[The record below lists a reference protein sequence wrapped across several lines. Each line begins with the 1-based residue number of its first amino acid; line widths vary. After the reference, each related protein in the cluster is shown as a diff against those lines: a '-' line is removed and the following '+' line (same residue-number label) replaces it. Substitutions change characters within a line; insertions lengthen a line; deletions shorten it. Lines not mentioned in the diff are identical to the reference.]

1 MSNGILLNVL
11 VLEDRPSDAE
21 LILYE
26 MKRSGY
32 DCISSRV
39 DTQEEYL
46 DAIDKL
52 PDIILADYSLPQFT
66 AMQALR
72 LLQEREYDIPF
83 IVVTGTI
90 SEEAAVETMKQGAA
104 DYLLK
109 DRLSR
114 LGQAVERALTQKAL
128 RDQKRKADDALRL
141 SEDKFSKAFRIS
153 PDAISITRFSDGS
166 YIEINEGFTHLT
178 GYKPEEVLG
187 KTSLVVN
194 IWSNMD
200 EYQSFMLSM
209 QLRNQVNNIEG
220 VFKDRQGEGWIGLIS
235 ARIIEVNR
243 EPCIISIIRD
253 ITERKSAEVELRRAH
268 EHLAEAYDETIEG
281 WSRVLDLRDK
291 ETEGHTQRVTEIA
304 VRMARAL
311 GVPEDDI
318 VHLRRGALLHDIG
331 KMGISDLILQKPGAL
346 TAEEWAEMRRHP
358 EYALQ
363 MLYPISYL
371 RPALAIPYCHHE
383 RWDGSGYPR
392 GIKGEEIPLA
402 ARIFSI
408 VDVWDALLSN
418 RPYRRGCTEESVLEY
433 IRQYSGIFFDPKL
446 VDSFLKLYHKGI
458 FRDTEIGQLSSG
470 NSQSGN
476 VLTSVP

>member
-1 MSNGILLNVL
+1 MSNGIPLNVL
-11 VLEDRPSDAE
+11 ILEDRPADAE

-32 DCISSRV
+32 DCASYRV
-39 DTQEEYL
+39 DTQDEYL
-46 DAIDKL
+46 QAIDAL

-72 LLQEREYDIPF
+72 LLQERGYDIPF
-83 IVVTGTI
+83 IVITGTV
-90 SEEAAVETMKQGAA
+90 SEEAAVETMKQGAS

-114 LGQAVERALTQKAL
+114 LGQAAERALQQKAL
-128 RDQKRKADDALRL
+128 RDQKRKADEALRI

-153 PDAISITRFSDGS
+153 PDAITITRLSDGS
-166 YIEINEGFTHLT
+166 YIEVNEGFTHLV
-178 GYKPEEVLG
+178 GYEPEEVLG
-187 KTSLVVN
+187 KIGLVVS
-194 IWSNMD
+194 IWANMD
-200 EYQSFMLSM
+200 EHQNFMLSI
-209 QLRNQVNNIEG
+209 QLQNQVNNMEG
-220 VFKDRQGEGWIGLIS
+220 IFKNKQGKVWVGLIS
-235 ARIIEVNR
+235 ARIIEVNS

-253 ITERKSAEVELRRAH
+253 ITERKRAEIELQRAH

-291 ETEGHTQRVTEIA
+291 ETEGHTQRVTEVA
-304 VRMARAL
+304 VRLARAL
-311 GVPEDDI
+311 GVPEDVI

-331 KMGISDLILQKPGAL
+331 KMGVSDLILQKPGAL
-346 TAEEWAEMRRHP
+346 TDDEWAEMRRHP

-371 RPALAIPYCHHE
+371 RPALDIPYCHHE

-433 IRQYSGIFFDPKL
+433 IRKYSGIFFDPKL
-446 VDSFLKLYHKGI
+446 VDAFLELHHKGM
-458 FRDTEIGQLSSG
+458 FRDTKQ
-470 NSQSGN
+470 
-476 VLTSVP
+476 

>member
-1 MSNGILLNVL
+1 MSNGTPLNVL
-11 VLEDRPSDAE
+11 ILEDRPPDAE

-26 MKRSGY
+26 LKRSGY
-32 DCISSRV
+32 DCVSNRV
-39 DTQEEYL
+39 DTQNEYL
-46 DAIDKL
+46 DAIDEL

-72 LLQEREYDIPF
+72 LLQERGYDIPF
-83 IVVTGTI
+83 IVITGTI
-90 SEEAAVETMKQGAA
+90 SEEAAVETMKQGAS

-128 RDQKRKADDALRL
+128 RDQKRKADEALRL

-153 PDAISITRFSDGS
+153 PDAISITRFSDSS

-187 KTSLVVN
+187 KTGLVVS
-194 IWSNMD
+194 IWANMD
-200 EYQSFMLSM
+200 EHQSFILSI
-209 QLRNQVNNIEG
+209 QLCNQVSNMEG
-220 VFKDRQGEGWIGLIS
+220 VFKNKQGKVWIGLIS

-243 EPCIISIIRD
+243 EPCVISIIRD
-253 ITERKSAEVELRRAH
+253 ITERKRAEVELQRAH

-304 VRMARAL
+304 VRMARAM

-331 KMGISDLILQKPGAL
+331 KMGVPDNILQKPGAL
-346 TAEEWAEMRRHP
+346 TDEEWAEMRRHP

-392 GIKGEEIPLA
+392 GLKGEEIPLA

-433 IRQYSGIFFDPKL
+433 IRKYSGIFFDPQL
-446 VDSFLKLYHKGI
+446 VDAFLELHHKGI
-458 FRDTEIGQLSSG
+458 FRDTKIGQLSRG
-470 NSQSGN
+470 NSNSGN